1 MDTIVLV
8 PSFWV
13 LPYLIG
19 MGIGFYF
26 MSNVKNNLG
35 IVFTLTISYLLA
47 LTIGLRLYYGS

>member
-19 MGIGFYF
+19 IIIGFYL
-26 MSNVKNNLG
+26 MVKTYKDMTLIFLG
-35 IVFTLTISYLLA
+35 TTAYLLA

>member
-1 MDTIVLV
+1 MNDLVQV

-13 LPYLIG
+13 FPYILG

>member
-1 MDTIVLV
+1 MINLVQV

-13 LPYLIG
+13 FPYILG

-47 LTIGLRLYYGS
+47 LTIGLRLYYGY